1 MKKVLLRGP
10 VLTQSGYGVHSRQVA
25 RWLLEKNDV
34 EVKFMATPWGDTPWI
49 LDKNSNDGLIG
60 KIMDRTVGA
69 EYKSDV
75 SFQVQLPNEWNPQ
88 LSEKN
93 VGITAAVEC
102 DRCNPEW
109 VSACNA
115 MSAVV
120 FPSEHAKLSITSS
133 GNVTTST
140 HVVPESYSDE
150 ILKAQSGL
158 EIPGLDT
165 SFNFLLF
172 GQMTGNNPHNDR
184 KNMLFTLKWLFEAF
198 KDDAEVGIIIKT
210 NAGRNTKIDR
220 NLVLRM
226 LKSVIA
232 EARKTPY
239 PKVHLLHGEMSDEDV
254 SQLYKNESVKAL
266 VTLTRGEG
274 YGLPILEAAASGLPV
289 IATNWSGHLDFLKHT
304 KFIPVDYALSTVH
317 PSRID
322 GKIFVANSKWAEPSE
337 TDFKKKIV
345 KFRNSPTTPRDW
357 ARDGAH
363 KIRDLYSFESIKKEY
378 DKLFEQLI

>member
-1 MKKVLLRGP
+1 
-10 VLTQSGYGVHSRQVA
+10 
-25 RWLLEKNDV
+25 
-34 EVKFMATPWGDTPWI
+34 
-49 LDKNSNDGLIG
+49 
-60 KIMDRTVGA
+60 
-69 EYKSDV
+69 
-75 SFQVQLPNEWNPQ
+75 
-88 LSEKN
+88 
-93 VGITAAVEC
+93 
-102 DRCNPEW
+102 
-109 VSACNA
+109 
-115 MSAVV
+115 
-120 FPSEHAKLSITSS
+120 
-133 GNVTTST
+133 
-140 HVVPESYSDE
+140 
-150 ILKAQSGL
+150 
-158 EIPGLDT
+158 
-165 SFNFLLF
+165 
-172 GQMTGNNPHNDR
+172 
-184 KNMLFTLKWLFEAF
+184 
-198 KDDAEVGIIIKT
+198 
-210 NAGRNTKIDR
+210 
-220 NLVLRM
+220 M

-357 ARDGAH
+357 AREGAH